1 MAVVDTVLLKVASR
15 CNLNCTY
22 CYVYNMGDDGWR
34 SQPKRMSEAV
44 QAAVV
49 KQLGDLLR
57 LQGRAFSVVLHGGE
71 PLLLGAP
78 RLERLLSALRAA
90 LPAECGLHLQTNGIL
105 LDETILDVC
114 ANHGVGISISLDGP
128 EDVNDRSR
136 VDLRGRGSQARVM
149 AALERVR
156 VHPKAKELFSG
167 LLSVVDPRTDPQDI
181 YAFFKSTKAP
191 SVDFLYRDGNHDL
204 LPFGKT
210 TANST
215 EYGQWMS
222 SLLDCYL
229 ADPEPPRI
237 RVLDDMLKLILGGLA
252 RKEGV
257 GLSDYGIVII
267 DTDGSINKNDTL
279 KSTQSAADVFS
290 SHWSVLEHSLHDVV
304 NTSEFEAYHI
314 AQHPS
319 SAVCQSCSDLAVC
332 GGGMPAHRWRK
343 ENGFD
348 NPSVFCADQQF
359 LIDRMRQW
367 ISRQQAAA

>member
-34 SQPKRMSEAV
+34 AQPKRMSEAV
-44 QAAVV
+44 QAATA
-49 KQLGDLLR
+49 KELSDLAR
-57 LQGRAFSVVLHGGE
+57 RQGRPFSVVLHGGE

-78 RLERLLSALRAA
+78 RLEGLLSSLRAA
-90 LPAECGLHLQTNGIL
+90 LPGECGLHLQTNGVL
-105 LDETILDVC
+105 LDAAILDIC

-128 EDVNDRSR
+128 EDVNDRFR

-149 AALERVR
+149 AAIERIQA
-156 VHPKAKELFSG
+156 HPKALGLFSG
-167 LLSVVDPRTDPQDI
+167 LLSVVDPRTDPRDI

-204 LPFGKT
+204 LPFGK
-210 TANST
+210 AAVESD
-215 EYGQWMS
+215 EYGHWMAG
-222 SLLDCYL
+222 LLDCYL
-229 ADPEPPRI
+229 ADPTPPRI
-237 RVLDDMLKLILGGLA
+237 RVLDDMLKLILGGAA

-279 KSTQSAADVFS
+279 KSAQSAADVFS
-290 SHWSVLEHSLHDVV
+290 SDWSILRNDLYDVV
-304 NTSEFEAYHI
+304 NTSEFEAYHVS
-314 AQHPS
+314 QRPS
-319 SAVCQSCSDLAVC
+319 SAICQSCPDLGVC

-343 ENGFD
+343 ESGFD
-348 NPSVFCADQQF
+348 NPSVFCADQKF

-367 ISRQQAAA
+367 ISKQQTAA

>member
-1 MAVVDTVLLKVASR
+1 VAVIDTVLLKVASR

-44 QAAVV
+44 QAATV
-49 KQLGDLLR
+49 KQLGDLAR
-57 LQGRAFSVVLHGGE
+57 LQGRPFSVVLHGGE

-78 RLERLLSALRAA
+78 RLERLLGALRAA
-90 LPAECGLHLQTNGIL
+90 LPAQCGLHLQTNGVL
-105 LDETILDVC
+105 LDGRILDVC

-128 EDVNDRSR
+128 EDVNDRFR
-136 VDLRGRGSQARVM
+136 VDLRGRGSQERVV
-149 AALERVR
+149 AAIERVR
-156 VHPKAKELFSG
+156 AHPKAKELFSG

-181 YAFFKSTKAP
+181 YTFFKSTKTP

-204 LPFGKT
+204 LPFGKA
-210 TANST
+210 TASST

-222 SLLDCYL
+222 KLLDCYL
-229 ADPEPPRI
+229 ADPAPPRI
-237 RVLDDMLKLILGGLA
+237 RVLDDMLKLILGGMA

-267 DTDGSINKNDTL
+267 DTNGSINKNDTL
-279 KSTQSAADVFS
+279 KSTQSAADVFFS
-290 SHWSVLEHSLHDVV
+290 NWSVLEHSLHDVV
-304 NTSEFEAYHI
+304 NNSEFEAYHV
-314 AQHPS
+314 AQNPS
-319 SAVCQSCSDLAVC
+319 SAVCRSCPDFPIC

-348 NPSVFCADQQF
+348 NPSVFCSDQRF

-367 ISRQQAAA
+367 ISGQQAAA